1 MIKNII
7 YIFSVLLFASCT
19 KSTNT
24 SSIKVVGEM
33 RDVMWKGDLKGKIA
47 TDSLNN
53 KETYGLGPIEFLKG
67 EIVVFEGQSYVSK
80 VVDSISHEVSKV
92 PLVSAPFFVY
102 SSNSDLK
109 IVKFNRKNYTL
120 KELEEYVN
128 LVYKDYDQP
137 LLIRIDGI
145 FENIKVHSVNLPE
158 GKKVSSPD
166 EAHQGLTQYDF
177 KNISGSLIGFFSRHH
192 KAVFTHHD
200 SFFHSHFISDDRKVL
215 GHIDETNFNS
225 TNVTL
230 KVSK

>member
-1 MIKNII
+1 MFRNAI
-7 YIFSVLLFASCT
+7 YILFVIFLVSCT
-19 KSTNT
+19 SSTSKS
-24 SSIKVVGEM
+24 SVKVVGEM
-33 RDVMWKGDLKGKIA
+33 KDVMWKGDLKGKIA
-47 TDSLNN
+47 TDSLNS

-80 VVDSISHEVSKV
+80 VVDSILHKVSKV
-92 PLVSAPFFVY
+92 PSVSAPFFVY

-109 IVKFNRKNYTL
+109 IVKFNRENYTL

-200 SFFHSHFISDDRKVL
+200 SFFHAHFISEDREVL
-215 GHIDETNFNS
+215 GHIDETDFNS
-225 TNVTL
+225 SKVTL